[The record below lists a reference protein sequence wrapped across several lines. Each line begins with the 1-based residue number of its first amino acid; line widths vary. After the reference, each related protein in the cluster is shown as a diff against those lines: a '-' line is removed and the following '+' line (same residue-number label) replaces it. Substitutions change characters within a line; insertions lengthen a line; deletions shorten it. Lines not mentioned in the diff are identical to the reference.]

1 MDLRRLEI
9 FVAVAEE
16 RSFTRGARR
25 SRIVQSGASAAVAR
39 LEREL
44 DVTLFDRAE
53 RRIELTEAGRV
64 LLSKARVLL
73 DDARS
78 VREAMDGLR
87 GGLQGSVTLGTVL
100 STGSLDLGLALADFH
115 ARHPHVNV
123 RVRLSAGP
131 IDGHLA
137 AVVDGTFDAA
147 LIPLLPRTPREV
159 AIKPVA
165 RTRLV
170 AVCRADDPLAGVSE
184 VALDEL
190 ARRVFVDFPPEWG
203 NRSIVDALFADAGL
217 ERDVAVEVGDIT
229 TALDLVRSGLG
240 IAFAP
245 AGAAD
250 HCQDLTVIQ
259 LAREPDEVRLGL
271 AVGADRP
278 ASAATRAL
286 LAALLAHGE

>member
-1 MDLRRLEI
+1 MDLRQLEY

-44 DVTLFDRAE
+44 GVTLFDRAD
-53 RRIELTEAGRV
+53 RRVELTEAGRV
-64 LLSKARVLL
+64 LLARARILL
-73 DDARS
+73 DDARTL
-78 VREAMDGLR
+78 REELDRLR

-131 IDGHLA
+131 IEGHLA
-137 AVVDGTFDAA
+137 SVVDGTFDAA
-147 LIPLLPRTPREV
+147 LVPLLARPPREV
-159 AIKPVA
+159 VIKPVA
-165 RTRLV
+165 QARLV
-170 AVCRADDPLAGVSE
+170 AVCRTDDPLAGLPG

-190 ARRVFVDFPPEWG
+190 ARRVFIDFPPEWG
-203 NRSIVDALFADAGL
+203 NRRIVDDLFTDAGL
-217 ERDVAVEVGDIT
+217 ERDVAVEVGDIA
-229 TALDLVRSGLG
+229 TALGLVRSGLG

-245 AGAAD
+245 AGTAA
-250 HCQDLTVIQ
+250 HYEDLTVID
-259 LAREPDEVRLGL
+259 LAHPPGEVCLGL
-271 AVGADRP
+271 AVAVDRP

-286 LAALLAHGE
+286 LATLLAHAG

>member
-1 MDLRRLEI
+1 VDLRQLEY

-44 DVTLFDRAE
+44 DVTLFDRAG

-64 LLSKARVLL
+64 LLVQARALL
-73 DDARS
+73 DDAR
-78 VREAMDGLR
+78 RLRDELDGLR

-100 STGSLDLGLALADFH
+100 STGSLDLGRALADLH
-115 ARHPHVNV
+115 VQHPHLNV
-123 RVRLSAGP
+123 RLRLSAGP

-137 AVVDGTFDAA
+137 AIADGTFDVA
-147 LIPLLPRTPREV
+147 LVPLSPRPPRGV
-159 AIKPVA
+159 SIKPVA

-170 AVCRADDPLAGVSE
+170 PVCRTDDPLAGVSG
-184 VALDEL
+184 VPLDEL
-190 ARRVFVDFPPEWG
+190 AHRIFIDFPPEWG
-203 NRSIVDALFADAGL
+203 NRCIVDALFADAGL
-217 ERDVAVEVGDIT
+217 QRDVAVEAGDIT

-245 AGAAD
+245 ADAAAR
-250 HCQDLTVIQ
+250 HEDLAVIG
-259 LAREPDEVRLGL
+259 LAHGPAEVHLGL
-271 AVGADRP
+271 AVAADRP

-286 LAALLAHGE
+286 LAALLAHGR